1 MNPSIPPR
9 PRDVPRFRTLLRLR
23 CPYCG
28 QGRVLSGHFAV
39 RERCAECG
47 LRFRR
52 GDPAYFSGA
61 VMINYLLSAASVLLG
76 FLLTLWLT
84 WPSVPW
90 TAITYGAPIVAVV
103 GILLLHP
110 VSKVILLTVDV
121 AFRPVTPDE
130 LS

>member
-1 MNPSIPPR
+1 MKPSISPR
-9 PRDVPRFRTLLRLR
+9 ARAVPRLRTLIRLR
-23 CPYCG
+23 CPHCG
-28 QGRVLSGHFAV
+28 KGSVLSGHFAV

-61 VMINYLLSAASVLLG
+61 VTINYLLSTASVLVG
-76 FLLTLWLT
+76 FLMTLWLS
-84 WPSVPW
+84 WPTVPW

-103 GILLLHP
+103 VILLLHP